1 MNSASFTGITPLM
14 IAVGCTSGDNCVN
27 TLIQAGADVNAS
39 DRYLETPLVK
49 AIQMCTEK
57 NVKLLIEAGAS
68 VNTETSNYHTPL
80 FVAIKKNKCVNLLI
94 KGGADV
100 NYIPDWYDSWS
111 PMTYAVFLGHAKS
124 LKLLLQAG
132 ADVNITDRGQKTALH
147 WVKDVQCLR
156 LLLKARAHV
165 NVKLYNALKYKI
177 LNNPTKDVCMMLFAA
192 GEILD
197 GTTVKEMDHTGRETK
212 AQVPDYLL
220 FKDVEF
226 RLKHQCREK
235 IRKHLLDVDRHTSL
249 FHRVPQ
255 LPLPHIVIDYLLYDL
270 SLESDDDDYDDDCK
284 QV

>member
-1 MNSASFTGITPLM
+1 M
-14 IAVGCTSGDNCVN
+14 
-27 TLIQAGADVNAS
+27 
-39 DRYLETPLVK
+39 
-49 AIQMCTEK
+49 
-57 NVKLLIEAGAS
+57 
-68 VNTETSNYHTPL
+68 
-80 FVAIKKNKCVNLLI
+80 NLLI
-94 KGGADV
+94 NGGADV

-111 PMTYAVFLGHAKS
+111 PMTYTVFLGHVKC

-147 WVKDVQCLR
+147 WVKDVRCLR
-156 LLLKARAHV
+156 LLLKAGAHV

-197 GTTVKEMDHTGRETK
+197 DTTVVETDHTGRETK

-235 IRKHLLDVDRHTSL
+235 IRKHLLDVDRHTNL

-255 LPLPHIVIDYLLYDL
+255 LPLPHIVMDYLLYDL